1 MNENLTAEQRNRIIA
16 IIRRGAKIEAIEAGL
31 ASASRRRTGVRNAG
45 KRKGEADLPVR
56 LRPLGRTLQDHST
69 TSRTEAAA

>member
-16 IIRRGAKIEAIEAGL
+16 IIRRGAKIEAIEAEL

-45 KRKGEADLPVR
+45 
-56 LRPLGRTLQDHST
+56 
-69 TSRTEAAA
+69 